1 MKRDVFSS
9 ATIKAALNAL
19 KQLGATIP
27 TETEALANEKKADV
41 IISKFTNSPKCF
53 DGYCIRETPKNVI
66 EALRKEF
73 PNEDLRMF
81 KYTTLICI
89 DCKDDNELMKGLG
102 F

>member
-1 MKRDVFSS
+1 MKQELFTS

-19 KQLGATIP
+19 KKLGATIP

-41 IISKFTNSPKCF
+41 IIGKFTNSPKCF
-53 DGYCIRETPKNVI
+53 DGYCIREAPKNAI
-66 EALRKEF
+66 EVLRKEF

-81 KYTTLICI
+81 KYYVIVCRG
-89 DCKDDNELMKGLG
+89 CKNDQELMKGLG

>member
-27 TETEALANEKKADV
+27 TETEAFAKEKKAV
-41 IISKFTNSPKCF
+41 IIGKFTPSPYCF

-89 DCKDDNELMKGLG
+89 DCKDDYELMKGLG